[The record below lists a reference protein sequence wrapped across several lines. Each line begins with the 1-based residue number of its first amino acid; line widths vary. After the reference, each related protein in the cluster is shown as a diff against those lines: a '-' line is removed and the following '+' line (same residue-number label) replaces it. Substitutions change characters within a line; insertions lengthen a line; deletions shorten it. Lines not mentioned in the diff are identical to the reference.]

1 MFVSHRGQDED
12 NCGNWTLPCRSVRHA
27 VNISNANDVI
37 HIDYAEGRPYKECEH
52 LIGGNQ
58 AIMLDK
64 SLSFYGFNGSAI
76 LHCEQTYPFFEI
88 NSQNLKN
95 CSAPKIVFSNLSL
108 ASRGTLFYAFY
119 AISSRFELEFNF
131 CDIERSLYFVQA
143 KSLSCSIQVFNSNI
157 RSSRDPIYM
166 LCGNLTARLIG
177 STFFSCSTYLISNS
191 NYFSNQVSL
200 LPYETVLNVHIYNC
214 SFIPMGGKQ
223 SCTWFLSIVPWT
235 GTGNITIKSSTFLNF
250 NNHVKMLRFAALSIY
265 SGSPLL
271 LSTSIVLDKLHF
283 ENINSGPVVHLQVEN
298 KQCDV
303 SIFNSMFINTT
314 TALVCK
320 INLCTAKLY
329 NITFNSTHG
338 MPGSGGMISLL
349 GRSYHLLSCYFF
361 QNVPVQN
368 PIYPLIRTDGS
379 TKVTFENCS
388 YEIYPAVKTSRNGN
402 VFSSNMFYFLSYD
415 ATAIAHEGV
424 SLFVKGYFTMLCPPG
439 YRMNL
444 NVECDNSADVPVYY
458 RLFTALCEQCP
469 RKTYSFHRGEVQ
481 NHRSNHITCHECP
494 VGGNCVEG
502 QVTSKPNFWGYKSNQ
517 KVEFLQCPPKY
528 CCDTDHCE
536 NYNSCHGNRMGT
548 LCGECPS
555 GMSESLFD
563 TKCKANKDCTSVTF
577 WPGISAYLIIYLSF
591 FLYKKEIINF
601 VQKYCTPR
609 TRNGLN
615 SKPSGLLKILF
626 YYYQV
631 VHLLSNSV
639 GSDVNVK
646 LFDDMNKRLSRAFN
660 FLIIGIPSMDCPFQ
674 NLRPVQKAA
683 IVHSVGYCLLALLCL
698 LYLSIFVFKIVKKL
712 SVRSTQ
718 EMVALTETMDHSPN
732 LADQNSFQGRIS
744 GTFAYISLLMYASST
759 QLCLSLLHCVPVGE
773 SQVLFLDGNVKC
785 YQTFQYFLLAYMISS
800 ILPFCLVPVLG
811 SYLLTSGQIGVKQF
825 CAACIFPLPF
835 CCFWMYLLLKGCRCG
850 NQETY
855 NTMEENDNAVRSEQD
870 NDETQSLGSEE
881 ITFTSSTD
889 RNETTS
895 TRSESAVCTDSKQA
909 TSTRSES
916 AILSVLLGPFRPH
929 QAFMCFPS
937 SHIPWEG
944 FLIFRRLVL
953 IIVLTFVYDI
963 QLRLFLALILCVTI
977 LICHTIVYPF
987 QRKRDNILES
997 FSLGTHVVLCGSTL
1011 IKAVYYGED
1020 FSSFSKTLPVLNV
1033 IENILTVAPLSII
1046 MIVVIFSL
1054 AIKLV
1059 FGLKLCVSVLIRKV
1073 RRLVGFP
1080 L

>member
-1 MFVSHRGQDED
+1 MFVSHNGQDED

-37 HIDYAEGRPYKECEH
+37 HIDYAEGRPYQECEH

-131 CDIERSLYFVQA
+131 CDIERSLYFVMA

-298 KQCDV
+298 KQCHV
-303 SIFNSMFINTT
+303 SIFNSMFVNTT
-314 TALVCK
+314 KALVCK

-329 NITFNSTHG
+329 NITFNSTHS
-338 MPGSGGMISLL
+338 MLGSGGMISLL
-349 GRSYHLLSCYFF
+349 DGSYHLSSCHFF

-368 PIYPLIRTDGS
+368 PSYPLIRTDGS

-388 YEIYPAVKTSRNGN
+388 YEIYPAVKTSRHGN
-402 VFSSNMFYFLSYD
+402 VLSSNMFYFLSYD

-424 SLFVKGYFTMLCPPG
+424 SLFLKGYFTMLCPPG

-469 RKTYSFHRGEVQ
+469 QKTYSLDRGEVQ

-494 VGGNCVEG
+494 VGGKCVEG
-502 QVTSKPNFWGYKSNQ
+502 QLTSKPNFWGYESNKKSR
-517 KVEFLQCPPKY
+517 VS
-528 CCDTDHCE
+528 T
-536 NYNSCHGNRMGT
+536 
-548 LCGECPS
+548 
-555 GMSESLFD
+555 MSSQ
-563 TKCKANKDCTSVTF
+563 
-577 WPGISAYLIIYLSF
+577 I
-591 FLYKKEIINF
+591 
-601 VQKYCTPR
+601 
-609 TRNGLN
+609 
-615 SKPSGLLKILF
+615 LL
-626 YYYQV
+626 
-631 VHLLSNSV
+631 
-639 GSDVNVK
+639 
-646 LFDDMNKRLSRAFN
+646 
-660 FLIIGIPSMDCPFQ
+660 
-674 NLRPVQKAA
+674 
-683 IVHSVGYCLLALLCL
+683 
-698 LYLSIFVFKIVKKL
+698 
-712 SVRSTQ
+712 
-718 EMVALTETMDHSPN
+718 
-732 LADQNSFQGRIS
+732 
-744 GTFAYISLLMYASST
+744 
-759 QLCLSLLHCVPVGE
+759 
-773 SQVLFLDGNVKC
+773 
-785 YQTFQYFLLAYMISS
+785 
-800 ILPFCLVPVLG
+800 
-811 SYLLTSGQIGVKQF
+811 
-825 CAACIFPLPF
+825 
-835 CCFWMYLLLKGCRCG
+835 
-850 NQETY
+850 
-855 NTMEENDNAVRSEQD
+855 
-870 NDETQSLGSEE
+870 
-881 ITFTSSTD
+881 
-889 RNETTS
+889 
-895 TRSESAVCTDSKQA
+895 
-909 TSTRSES
+909 
-916 AILSVLLGPFRPH
+916 
-929 QAFMCFPS
+929 
-937 SHIPWEG
+937 
-944 FLIFRRLVL
+944 
-953 IIVLTFVYDI
+953 
-963 QLRLFLALILCVTI
+963 
-977 LICHTIVYPF
+977 
-987 QRKRDNILES
+987 
-997 FSLGTHVVLCGSTL
+997 
-1011 IKAVYYGED
+1011 
-1020 FSSFSKTLPVLNV
+1020 
-1033 IENILTVAPLSII
+1033 
-1046 MIVVIFSL
+1046 
-1054 AIKLV
+1054 
-1059 FGLKLCVSVLIRKV
+1059 
-1073 RRLVGFP
+1073 
-1080 L
+1080 